1 MKGFV
6 IKLTHVQDCPFRKSE
21 YSLIQKVINAAKK
34 IIDEGDDART
44 ASKAL
49 KVLLEHIETLK
60 QMATESQKRGSTED
74 LFTYEE
80 EADPEVFFVPYVW
93 EIIVSVVTS
102 SSIEWD
108 TDKIKVFALL
118 EESVHDFPE
127 GLVDVPQHD
136 STKFSTDVSD
146 VV

>member
-1 MKGFV
+1 MK
-6 IKLTHVQDCPFRKSE
+6 DCPFRKSE

-44 ASKAL
+44 AAKAL
-49 KVLLEHIETLK
+49 KVLLENAETLK
-60 QMATESQKRGSTED
+60 QMATESQKRSSTED

-102 SSIEWD
+102 SSIEWE
-108 TDKIKVFALL
+108 TDKIEVFALL
-118 EESVHDFPE
+118 DESLDELPE
-127 GLVDVPQHD
+127 GLVDTPQHD